1 MTEHVL
7 AVCGVQFDV
16 QLLNVDEGEGAA
28 VSITVLPAANSPRHD
43 AGAPQGRAKPA
54 GELVTVP
61 NPAPTKVT
69 VRVTD
74 PLVTKQITFP
84 VIDPVTTAPEEEIP
98 PALVLV

>member
-28 VSITVLPAANSPRHD
+28 VSITVLPAANCPTHD